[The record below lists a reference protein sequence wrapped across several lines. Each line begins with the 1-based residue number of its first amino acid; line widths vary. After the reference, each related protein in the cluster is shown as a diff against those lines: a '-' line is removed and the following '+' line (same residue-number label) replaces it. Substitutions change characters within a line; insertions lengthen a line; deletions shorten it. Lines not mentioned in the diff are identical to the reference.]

1 MSQEIY
7 RAFWEKIKSEKKL
20 EGEYKDAFGFGDSKE
35 LKNELI
41 ELVLEG
47 SKRAT
52 TSLVKEM
59 EILGDLTPTVGDYNI
74 LLDGDNKPRAV
85 MKTIDTRLM
94 KFRDVPEEHAWVEG
108 EDDRTLKAWKEEHT
122 KYWRRVGKRLGFE
135 FNEDMEVILERFELV
150 YP

>member
-1 MSQEIY
+1 MSQEKY
-7 RAFWEKIKSEKKL
+7 QLFWEKVKDNKKI

-35 LKNELI
+35 LKDILI

-47 SKRAT
+47 TKKAT

-59 EILGDLTPTVGDYNI
+59 EILGESTPTVGDYNI
-74 LLDGDNKPRAV
+74 LLDGEGRPRAV

-94 KFRDVPEEHAWVEG
+94 KFKDVPEEHAYAEG
-108 EDDRTLKAWKEEHT
+108 EDDRTLKVWKEENT
-122 KYWRRVGKRLGFE
+122 KYWTRVGKKLGFE
-135 FNEDMEVILERFELV
+135 FNEDMEVILERFELI